1 LSRLSLRD
9 ESPMSTERRRVLYS
23 GRVQGVGFRF
33 TAQRLARERSV
44 VGYIRN
50 LPDDRVELVGEGT
63 PEVLD
68 DFLRAIRTAMGD
80 KIRDVSVSKV
90 TGGQAP
96 LSDFSIVS

>member
-1 LSRLSLRD
+1 
-9 ESPMSTERRRVLYS
+9 MSTERRRALYS

-33 TAQRLARERSV
+33 TAQRIARERSV
-44 VGYIRN
+44 AGYVRN
-50 LPDDRVELVGEGT
+50 LPDGRVELVSEGT

-68 DFLRAIRTAMGD
+68 DFLGAIRAAMGG
-80 KIRDVSVSKV
+80 KIRDISVSQV